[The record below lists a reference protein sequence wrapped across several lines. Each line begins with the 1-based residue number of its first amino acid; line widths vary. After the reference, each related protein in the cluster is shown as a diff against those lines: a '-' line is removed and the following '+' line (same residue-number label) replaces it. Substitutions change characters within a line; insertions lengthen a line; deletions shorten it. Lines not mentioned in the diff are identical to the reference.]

1 VNAEKHSAEVLADL
15 SQLQQAPGSM

>member
-15 SQLQQAPGSM
+15 SQLQQPQGSI